1 MEANEQGG
9 DLLTMSRT
17 RRPIML
23 VAMAAFALLL
33 AFSLVASLA
42 ASTASAIEPRVRDL
56 VIRSVTINPQTKVT
70 TVKGAVTCTRGDFLA
85 VDVEVS
91 QTVGRLHTV
100 RASGGKDLAC
110 DGRARFTLRLRND
123 VGHLG
128 PGDADVDAF
137 AFTCNQDGCFGTELT
152 RVMRITTAQ

>member
-1 MEANEQGG
+1 VEANEQGG
-9 DLLTMSRT
+9 DLLTMSRA

-23 VAMAAFALLL
+23 AAMAAFVLLL
-33 AFSLVASLA
+33 TFLLVASLA
-42 ASTASAIEPRVRDL
+42 ASTASAAEPSVRNL
-56 VIRSVTINPQTKVT
+56 VIRSVTLNPQTKVA
-70 TVKGAVTCTRGDFLA
+70 TVKGAVTCSRGDFLS

-100 RASGGKDLAC
+100 RASGDKDLAC

-123 VGHLG
+123 EGQLG
-128 PGDADVDAF
+128 PGDANVDAF
-137 AFTCNQDGCFGTELT
+137 AFTCNEEACFGTELT

>member
-1 MEANEQGG
+1 
-9 DLLTMSRT
+9 LVMSRA

-42 ASTASAIEPRVRDL
+42 ASTASAAEPSVRDL
-56 VIRSVTINPQTKVT
+56 VIRSVTLNPQTKVT
-70 TVKGAVTCTRGDFLA
+70 TVKGAVTCRRGDFLS

-100 RASGGKDLAC
+100 SARGGKDLAC
-110 DGRARFTLRLRND
+110 DGRTQFTLRLRN
-123 VGHLG
+123 VEGRLG
-128 PGDADVDAF
+128 PGDATVDAG
-137 AFTCNQDGCFGTELT
+137 AFTCNEEGCLFTDIT
-152 RVMRITTAQ
+152 RVMRITNA